1 MKRGGNILN
10 HINVL
15 EMLRQ
20 HGLLYESHCLDV
32 YVGFIE
38 DAKKVVDFLTKRA
51 LDGKTMYY
59 VPRKYRKKI

>member
-1 MKRGGNILN
+1 MFIEFGIK
-10 HINVL
+10 
-15 EMLRQ
+15 
-20 HGLLYESHCLDV
+20 D
-32 YVGFIE
+32 FIE